1 MDMSPHFFWLLAT
14 VYPSSMAVAHRKSR
28 RGQGSKKR
36 AAIAAL
42 CLIFPVD

>member
-1 MDMSPHFFWLLAT
+1 MDMSPHFFGHSPPFTL
-14 VYPSSMAVAHRKSR
+14 SMTVAHRKSR

-42 CLIFPVD
+42 DLICPVD